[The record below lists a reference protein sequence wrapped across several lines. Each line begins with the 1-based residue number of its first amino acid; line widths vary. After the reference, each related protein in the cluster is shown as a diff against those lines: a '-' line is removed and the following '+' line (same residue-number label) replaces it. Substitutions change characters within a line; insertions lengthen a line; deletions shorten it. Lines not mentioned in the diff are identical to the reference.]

1 MTNLENKKLGR
12 IISTPNSPST
22 VEFSFLINKEA
33 NVRKGQYVQVELG
46 EGVGIGYVSEIRSEN
61 RYYEHPEFLHGID
74 ELKHHFPLEEW
85 EHIIADVKLVG
96 IFDGNGFRR
105 AMYPPMPGNIVESI
119 AENILAKFLGL
130 EHDGISLGKVQHHNL
145 NASLNLTRLLQ
156 KHLAILAM
164 SGAGKSYLTTVLIEE
179 LLKRRA
185 EQGRLAV
192 VIFDIHGEYKGFLSS
207 SFSQQTIHIDVAKS
221 FRFPLSKTPLSILKE
236 LAPSFSSA
244 AQLDILKNAWKK
256 AKEMVKEMGKTMF
269 SFKELEMA
277 VNGVEGDAKS
287 KKVILRAIRELKSLR
302 IFSRAKREP
311 NFQNVLKPA
320 SLLILDFSGVEDL
333 RKKQAVVALTLRYLF
348 AMRKKGRVPPFL
360 SIVEEAHNFAKEK
373 AEKNE
378 ALSKAIIETIA
389 REGRKFGSCLCLIS
403 QRPVNLSTTALSQC
417 NTHIIMRI
425 TNPNDLDHIQKSS
438 EGIDANVVKTLPAL
452 KTGEAI
458 IVGEAVNAPL
468 FLDVRRA
475 EVKKEESS
483 LPLEQLAVK
492 YEKEKEEE
500 EKQKI
505 EDVEAFI

>member
-1 MTNLENKKLGR
+1 M
-12 IISTPNSPST
+12 
-22 VEFSFLINKEA
+22 
-33 NVRKGQYVQVELG
+33 VRKGQYVQVELG
-46 EGVGIGYVSEIRSEN
+46 DGIGIGYVSEIRSEN
-61 RYYEHPEFLHGID
+61 KYYEHPEFLYGID
-74 ELKHHFPLEEW
+74 DLKHHFPLDEW
-85 EHIIADVKLVG
+85 EHIIADVRLVG
-96 IFDGNGFRR
+96 IFDGKGFKR
-105 AMYPPMPGNIVESI
+105 AMYPPLPGNIVMEI
-119 AENILAKFLGL
+119 EENILAKFLGL
-130 EHDGISLGKVQHHNL
+130 EHDGIFLGKVQHHNL

-179 LLKRRA
+179 LLKRRSG
-185 EQGRLAV
+185 QGRVAV
-192 VIFDIHGEYKGFLSS
+192 VVFDIHGEYKGFLSS
-207 SFSQQTIHIDVAKS
+207 RFSQQTIHVDVS
-221 FRFPLSKTPLSILKE
+221 QFRFPLSKTPRAILKE

-244 AQLDILKNAWKK
+244 AQLDILKNAWKR
-256 AKEMVKEMGKTMF
+256 AKEKVKEMGKTMF

-277 VNGVEGDAKS
+277 INEVEGDARS

-302 IFSRAKREP
+302 IFSRARREP
-311 NFQNVLKPA
+311 NFKNVLKPA
-320 SLLILDFSGVEDL
+320 SLLILDFSNVEDL

-348 AMRKKGRVPPFL
+348 TMRKKGKIPPFL
-360 SIVEEAHNFAKEK
+360 SVVEEAHNFAKEK
-373 AEKNE
+373 AEKSE

-438 EGIDANVVKTLPAL
+438 EGIDGNVVKTLPAL

-468 FLDVRRA
+468 FLDVRKT

-483 LPLEQLAVK
+483 LPLEQLAINW
-492 YEKEKEEE
+492 EKRNEVEERR
-500 EKQKI
+500 KM
-505 EDVEAFI
+505 EDVGAFV